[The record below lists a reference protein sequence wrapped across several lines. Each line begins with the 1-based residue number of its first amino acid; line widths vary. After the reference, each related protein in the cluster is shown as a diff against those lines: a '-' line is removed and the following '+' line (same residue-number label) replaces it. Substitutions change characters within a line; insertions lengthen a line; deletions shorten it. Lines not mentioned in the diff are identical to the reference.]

1 MINKLIK
8 FFGYTFI
15 HLSTAIGVYLV
26 ALLLASPACCLAL
39 AMLDLFNL
47 SITFTYRF
55 LFIWLLSG
63 LLVFIPMYIY
73 VEIKAHK
80 KI

>member
-1 MINKLIK
+1 MINKLIN
-8 FFGYTFI
+8 FFGYAFI
-15 HLSTAIGVYLV
+15 HLSKDIGVYFV

-39 AMLDLFNL
+39 AVLDLLNL
-47 SITFTYRF
+47 SITFTYHF
-55 LFIWLLSG
+55 LYIWLLSG

-73 VEIKAHK
+73 VEVKAHK

>member
-8 FFGYTFI
+8 FFGYTFV
-15 HLSTAIGVYLV
+15 HLSTAIGIYSV
-26 ALLLASPACCLAL
+26 ALLLVSPVCCLAL
-39 AMLDLFNL
+39 AIFDLFNL
-47 SITFTYRF
+47 TITFTYHF
-55 LFIWLLSG
+55 LYIWLLSG
-63 LLVFIPMYIY
+63 LLVFIPLYIY

>member
-8 FFGYTFI
+8 FFGYAFI
-15 HLSTAIGVYLV
+15 HLSTAIGVYFV
-26 ALLLASPACCLAL
+26 ALLLTSPACCLAL
-39 AMLDLFNL
+39 AVLDLFNL
-47 SITFTYRF
+47 SITFTYHF
-55 LFIWLLSG
+55 LYIWLLSG

-73 VEIKAHK
+73 VEVKAYK